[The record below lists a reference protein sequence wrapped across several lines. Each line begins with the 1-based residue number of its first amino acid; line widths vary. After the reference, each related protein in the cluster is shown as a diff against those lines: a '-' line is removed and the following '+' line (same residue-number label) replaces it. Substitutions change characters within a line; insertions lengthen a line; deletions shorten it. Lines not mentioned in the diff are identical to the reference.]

1 MKNSHDSKKCH
12 HLKKLPPDQEK
23 FAPILKMLN
32 FNLKKYHRDQ
42 KSNPGILK
50 MLPRPLK
57 GQPKSK
63 SPNFTHSTYL
73 FRLNITNF
81 DSFLTLPKKSLK
93 TPLL

>member
-57 GQPKSK
+57 VQPKSK
-63 SPNFTHSTYL
+63 L
-73 FRLNITNF
+73 
-81 DSFLTLPKKSLK
+81 FLTAPPYLISISRILTLSSHFLK
-93 TPLL
+93 IP